1 MALAGQNFGPVLS
14 LKAKAKAK
22 VKDKALVL
30 WLGLA
35 EQSAGKKFA
44 VAWQKGWRVKGRA
57 ALNKGAYTIV
67 FWGGLEIP

>member
-14 LKAKAKAK
+14 LKAKAK

-44 VAWQKGWRVKGRA
+44 VAWQKGWRGKGRA
-57 ALNKGAYTIV
+57 SLNKGA
-67 FWGGLEIP
+67 